1 MDSIGSVDFD
11 VSQFGDFPA
20 LRPPPGETSN
30 FKDPYSRG
38 IDVVIASSICLALM
52 LSMVLLR
59 FYTKLFIKR
68 IWGWDDCFAAVSI
81 SLAQKAIGPHQW
93 NVSVAHFTDDVIR
106 MFIVVDVI
114 YSPAIVMA
122 KLSLLY
128 LYLEVFRPDKK
139 MRYAIYF
146 GMAFVTVCYSA
157 FFIAYC
163 VLAIPGPGQSLIG
176 VMLSKDIASLLGLAI
191 GQGAV
196 NIASDFY
203 IFLLP
208 IPGVLQLQL
217 GTKKKVGIC
226 AIFMTGSLCVRLPIL
241 EVKQIL
247 MNHRACLA
255 SVMGLYYRT
264 KLDRSPD
271 VTWQLVDVLI
281 WVFLKLRSR
290 HRASSSDS
298 SKRLATKDIKMTLG
312 TQVDGQGRFLNPTSV
327 FAREEDW
334 VKLGQAAHNP
344 ASLHRKP
351 SGTRREWHEDMAE
364 LKRQSQTSHPSMRM
378 STKPSVKTH
387 VRNLPTYDEERGD
400 LAQEIHDRENETLT
414 NSKRSHG
421 SF

>member
-1 MDSIGSVDFD
+1 
-11 VSQFGDFPA
+11 
-20 LRPPPGETSN
+20 
-30 FKDPYSRG
+30 
-38 IDVVIASSICLALM
+38 
-52 LSMVLLR
+52 
-59 FYTKLFIKR
+59 
-68 IWGWDDCFAAVSI
+68 
-81 SLAQKAIGPHQW
+81 
-93 NVSVAHFTDDVIR
+93 

-281 WVFLKLRSR
+281 WV
-290 HRASSSDS
+290 
-298 SKRLATKDIKMTLG
+298 
-312 TQVDGQGRFLNPTSV
+312 
-327 FAREEDW
+327 
-334 VKLGQAAHNP
+334 
-344 ASLHRKP
+344 
-351 SGTRREWHEDMAE
+351 
-364 LKRQSQTSHPSMRM
+364 
-378 STKPSVKTH
+378 
-387 VRNLPTYDEERGD
+387 
-400 LAQEIHDRENETLT
+400 
-414 NSKRSHG
+414 
-421 SF
+421 